1 MAEER
6 VAVITG
12 ASGGIGEALARELG
26 GRGFR
31 LALAARRP
39 DELRRVAREAEER
52 GAPGALDVQTDV
64 TQREDV
70 ERLRDATL
78 DRFGRIDVWVNNAGR
93 GISRSVLDLTD
104 DDVDQIVAVNV
115 RSVLYGIQAIAPYFI
130 ERGTGHII
138 NVSSFL
144 GRVPLVPMRS
154 MYNAAK
160 AAVNALTANLRME
173 LRTRAPGVHVSL
185 VMPGVVTTDF
195 PRNVIG
201 AAPGAGER
209 PGGPPGAPATP
220 TAPRTQTPE
229 EVASRMADLIE
240 HPRAELFTNPAQPD
254 IARRYYQDIAAF
266 EDEWAGRQA
275 R

>member
-1 MAEER
+1 MAADER

-52 GAPGALDVQTDV
+52 GSPGALDVPTDV
-64 TQREDV
+64 TRREDV
-70 ERLRDATL
+70 ERLRDAAL

-93 GISRSVLDLTD
+93 GISRSVLDLSD
-104 DDVDQIVAVNV
+104 DDVDQVVDVNV

-130 ERGTGHII
+130 QRDAGHII

-195 PRNVIG
+195 AR
-201 AAPGAGER
+201 
-209 PGGPPGAPATP
+209 GGPGHRP
-220 TAPRTQTPE
+220 
-229 EVASRMADLIE
+229 ASRGGRGHRPASPRSRRMAVPPLQSRLSARP
-240 HPRAELFTNPAQPD
+240 PR
-254 IARRYYQDIAAF
+254 
-266 EDEWAGRQA
+266 
-275 R
+275 